1 MSIEIGSFLDRLA
14 SIHGT
19 EDTVVIFPAGRI
31 EVFGDEDI
39 VMDAAAAQVVID
51 GFNERGVKIPVDY
64 EHSTLYKAGQ
74 GEASPAAGWITALS
88 WDAQLG
94 LIGTVEW
101 GTEARRQIKAGEYKY
116 LSPHFRID
124 RETRRVDHV
133 LAVALTNTPRI
144 NNMRELVAA
153 TLAAT
158 ENDKPSY
165 GRKTMLKRTRMKLCS
180 ILKLKETATDEEMI
194 AQAEEVVQP
203 VVVPVEAPI
212 EVPEELSAEDQ
223 AVIAVK
229 ELLLKIQQALIEA
242 DVIGVE
248 ASLADAMQAAL
259 DLIGKK
265 AEPVDEPAAEPAAEN
280 AASIAA
286 ALGMSGKP
294 TTAQMIASIQEKTA
308 TMVPAAA
315 LKKTQEEVAILTAE
329 RDERRATEI
338 VGSLIEVGKLN
349 PHDKENMK
357 WARDLAK
364 TDPDRL
370 ASLMDKAPALYKSD
384 RLTPNDVS
392 PSGRDT
398 VIASAMKDFETD
410 GCGASK
416 LWYVNAA
423 MDEKGLEHLNE
434 DEAKKHAIK

>member
-14 SIHGT
+14 SIRAAA
-19 EDTVVIFPAGRI
+19 DRVVIFPAGRV
-31 EVFGDEDI
+31 EVFGDDDI
-39 VMDAAAAQVVID
+39 VMDTAAAQIVID

-74 GEASPAAGWITALS
+74 GEASPAAGWIVALS
-88 WDAQLG
+88 WDAKLG

-124 RETRRVDHV
+124 NETRRVDHV

-153 TLAAT
+153 SVAAAT
-158 ENDKPSY
+158 DSNKGEIEMTKFKE
-165 GRKTMLKRTRMKLCS
+165 RLCS
-180 ILKLKETATDEEMI
+180 LLKLEDTATDEEMI
-194 AQAEEVVQP
+194 AQVEEAVE
-203 VVVPVEAPI
+203 EAPA
-212 EVPEELSAEDQ
+212 EVAPEDQ

-229 ELLLKIQQALIEA
+229 GLLLEIQRALMEA
-242 DVIGVE
+242 NVIG
-248 ASLADAMQAAL
+248 ADSSLADAMQAAL
-259 DLIGKK
+259 DLIGTSSEE
-265 AEPVDEPAAEPAAEN
+265 ATEA
-280 AASIAA
+280 AASIAT

-294 TTAQMIASIQEKTA
+294 STAEMVASIQEKTA

-315 LKKTQEEVAILTAE
+315 LKKTQEEVASLTAE
-329 RDERRATEI
+329 RDERRASEI
-338 VGSLIEVGKLN
+338 VGSLIEDGKLN
-349 PHDKENMK
+349 PHDEVNMK

-384 RLTPNDVS
+384 QVTPNDVT
-392 PSGRDT
+392 PGKRDT
-398 VIASAMKDFETD
+398 VIASALEDFETD

-416 LWYVNAA
+416 VFYVNAA
-423 MDEKGLEHLNE
+423 MNEKGMDSLNE
-434 DEAKKHAIK
+434 DEIKKHAIK